1 MTASKRYLDQLK
13 AGTLSRRDFM
23 SLAGSL
29 GLTAAAATSLLPS
42 VAAAQTP
49 SRGGTVKI
57 ATDYSGSEES
67 FDPTKMDNAT
77 DAQRSYQVYNRL
89 CNLDRNMRLVPN
101 LATSWESK
109 PGAKEWTFVLREG
122 VEFHNG
128 KTFTAEDVIYAIG
141 EHIKEGSRS
150 PAKPYLQNI
159 SGMKADGKHI
169 VKIELSSGSADL
181 PYVFAHDFHMGVV
194 PAGWKDGD
202 PVTGTGPYR
211 LAEFTPGTRSVVK
224 RFANYWKP
232 DSAWVDTFITQGIAD
247 MTARSAALRA
257 GDLDVVMALD
267 PKLVSLMAA
276 DPKVKIAEIASGSHM
291 TFAML
296 CDTAPTNDINVRTA
310 LKYAFHR
317 EAMLKTVLLN
327 HGQVGNDIPV
337 SPAIPT
343 YAHDIPQRDF
353 DADKAAYHWKK
364 SGIGSIEFVVSKA
377 VGNGEEAGLILQAHA
392 KTCGIDVQ
400 IKRVAADGYFQ
411 DTWMKVPFCVSG
423 WNARPT
429 ADLMLTLG
437 YQSHAPW
444 NETHWRNEKFD
455 QLLAD
460 GRVELDDAKRKE
472 IYRAAEL
479 LLHNEG
485 GVIVPFFNNYI
496 DATASRIQ
504 DFKPSPAYQL
514 SAGWMYEEV
523 WVANA

>member
-1 MTASKRYLDQLK
+1 MSLSNHYLDLVR
-13 AGTLSRRDFM
+13 AGKLSRRDFM
-23 SLAGSL
+23 SLAGTL
-29 GLTAAAATSLLPS
+29 GLTAAAATSLLS
-42 VAAAQTP
+42 TAAAAATP

-57 ATDYSGSEES
+57 ATNYSGSEES

-89 CNLDRNMRLVPN
+89 CNLDRNMQLVPN

-109 PGAKEWTFVLREG
+109 PGAKEWTFVLRDG

-128 KTFTAEDVIYAIG
+128 KTLTAEDVIYAIS
-141 EHIKEGSRS
+141 EHIKPGSRS
-150 PAKPYLQNI
+150 PAKPYLQHI
-159 SGMKADGKHI
+159 SGMKADGKNT

-202 PVTGTGPYR
+202 PVVGTGPYQ
-211 LAEFTPGTRSVVK
+211 LAEFTPGLRSVVK
-224 RFANYWKP
+224 RFPNYWKP
-232 DSAWVDTFITQGIAD
+232 DSAWVDEFITQGIAD
-247 MTARSAALRA
+247 MTARVAGLRS

-267 PKLVSLMAA
+267 PRLVSLVSA
-276 DPKVKIAEIASGSHM
+276 DPRLKVAEIASGSHM

-296 CDTAPTNDINVRTA
+296 CDMAPTNDINVRMA

-317 EAMLKTVLLN
+317 EVLLKTVLLD

-353 DADKAAYHWKK
+353 DADKAAFYWKK
-364 SGIGSIEFVVSKA
+364 AGISGIDLVVSKA

-392 KTCGIDVQ
+392 ATCGINVG
-400 IKRVAADGYFQ
+400 IKRVPADGYFK

-437 YQSHAPW
+437 YQSQAPW
-444 NETHWRNEKFD
+444 NETHWHNERFD
-455 QLLAD
+455 SLLAQ
-460 GRVELDDAKRKE
+460 GRVELDDAKRKQ
-472 IYRAAEL
+472 IYREAEL
-479 LLHNEG
+479 LLHDDG

-496 DATASRIQ
+496 DATNSRVQ
-504 DFKPSPAYQL
+504 NFKPSPAYQL

-523 WVANA
+523 SVANA